1 MLTADLIVARSRR
14 GRLEPRWIDP
24 EDDGLLARAEL
35 ILSLFRTGV
44 GQTRAELREQFEHYG
59 ECHTHAY
66 SSKCSLLTPLRPPR
80 GGGPKGNG
88 VTEGSIFSWVLFRT
102 LGKDAWELAKE
113 DCWKDKKF
121 PSFLDSYYWIPQD
134 DSLFTGL
141 LYCGILFGTS
151 ISLTSKLYP

>member
-66 SSKCSLLTPLRPPR
+66 SSKCSLLTPLRPISTRRSHVCLMNTP
-80 GGGPKGNG
+80 
-88 VTEGSIFSWVLFRT
+88 SILATLSTVQPLTYVPFILSSLIVRSRASVAGFS
-102 LGKDAWELAKE
+102 K
-113 DCWKDKKF
+113 
-121 PSFLDSYYWIPQD
+121 
-134 DSLFTGL
+134 SLMF
-141 LYCGILFGTS
+141 
-151 ISLTSKLYP
+151 SL